1 MRSKYLLILVSAYS
15 FLLKTPKGKV
25 GGMQNNIGAARRSF
39 AKRAGIKYT
48 QAMAAKDLNVSL
60 SAYRN
65 WEQGRNLPNANA
77 IVRMAQKYECSVD
90 YLIGDAE
97 PGPLRLD
104 TVDGLTRDER
114 ELLTL
119 YQSCTTEAKAAILAS
134 TRGIANSYQEIESTM
149 KTTTW
154 YHVAI

>member
-1 MRSKYLLILVSAYS
+1 
-15 FLLKTPKGKV
+15 
-25 GGMQNNIGAARRSF
+25 MQNNIGAARRSF

-48 QAMAAKDLNVSL
+48 QAMAAKDLDVSL

-65 WEQGRNLPNANA
+65 WEQGRNLPNANV

-90 YLIGDAE
+90 YLIGDSE
-97 PGPLRLD
+97 PGPHRLD
-104 TVDGLTRDER
+104 AIEGLNRAER

-119 YQSCTTEAKAAILAS
+119 YQSCNTEAKAAILAS
-134 TRGIANSYQEIESTM
+134 ARGILSSYQEIESSM

-154 YHVAI
+154 YHVVI